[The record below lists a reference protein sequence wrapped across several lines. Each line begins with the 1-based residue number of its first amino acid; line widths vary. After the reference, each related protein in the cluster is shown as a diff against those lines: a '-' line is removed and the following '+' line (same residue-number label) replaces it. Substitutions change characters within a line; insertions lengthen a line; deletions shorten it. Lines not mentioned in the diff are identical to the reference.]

1 MRRIIIKY
9 EPLTQWYWAVPED
22 REHVAKRNLYL
33 LPGKEQLA
41 SEEIRPGEEPN
52 KFYRRRHF
60 LALDGLR
67 GVAVLLVVLA
77 HASQRQLLAENFKF
91 SGELG
96 VMVFFVLSGFLIT
109 HLLLEERS
117 MTGQISLIRFYVR
130 RTLRIWPL
138 YFAVLGVYVFVLPLF
153 LDPENFRSIYEA
165 DSLRDHYYLLAY
177 PLFLQNYLLSG
188 DDFHYSGLRV
198 FWSLA
203 VEEHFYLF
211 WPLLL
216 VALRGRWLVPS
227 LVGLMIATFGLRA
240 LTLLEVLPHTG
251 VPVDH
256 MTHTA
261 LDGLAAGCL
270 VACCYHSWPGVLKA
284 LARRRWFYLLGW
296 ALLLFLVWAALKD
309 LPFFPTL
316 PEEEYYGIMLA
327 ALASAVIVACV
338 VGGAG
343 LTHPI
348 LCFRPLA
355 YVGKVSYG
363 VYLLHP
369 IVLICAFKAAKYL
382 GLLHGA
388 GYFVAT
394 VAYLAIVIGV
404 AGLSFKFFEAPI
416 LRFKERFARV

>member
-1 MRRIIIKY
+1 LPPGQGK
-9 EPLTQWYWAVPED
+9 LT
-22 REHVAKRNLYL
+22 
-33 LPGKEQLA
+33 
-41 SEEIRPGEEPN
+41 SEELRPSENAN
-52 KFYRRRHF
+52 KFYRRRRF

-77 HASQRQLLAENFKF
+77 HGTQVHGAQQRLLPETLKF
-91 SGELG
+91 NGGWIG
-96 VMVFFVLSGFLIT
+96 VVVFFVLSGFLIT
-109 HLLLEERS
+109 HLLLEERTR
-117 MTGQISLIRFYVR
+117 TGGISLSKFYVR
-130 RTLRIWPL
+130 RALRIWPL
-138 YFAVLGVYVFVLPLF
+138 YFAVLGAYVFVLPLF
-153 LDPENFRSIYEA
+153 DPVNFGSIYHA
-165 DSLRDHYYLLAY
+165 DSLRDYYYLLAY
-177 PLFLQNYLLSG
+177 PFFLQNYLVNDSDVHFWGIEL
-188 DDFHYSGLRV
+188 

-216 VALRGRWLVPS
+216 LALRGRWLVPS
-227 LVGLMIATFGLRA
+227 LVGIMAATFSLRA
-240 LTLLEVLPHTG
+240 LTLLGVLPDTG

-270 VACCYHSWPGVLKA
+270 VACLYHSRPGVFEA
-284 LARRRWFYLLGW
+284 LARCRWLYLLGW
-296 ALLLFLVWAALKD
+296 ALLFFLVWAALKQ
-309 LPFFPTL
+309 LPLFPTL
-316 PEEEYYGIMLA
+316 PEAEYYVMTLA
-327 ALASAVIVACV
+327 ALGSTVIVACV

-343 LTHPI
+343 LTYPI
-348 LCFRPLA
+348 LCSRPLT

-363 VYLLHP
+363 IYLLHP

-382 GLLHGA
+382 GLLHGV

-394 VAYLAIVIGV
+394 VGYLALVIGV

>member
-1 MRRIIIKY
+1 M
-9 EPLTQWYWAVPED
+9 
-22 REHVAKRNLYL
+22 
-33 LPGKEQLA
+33 LPGQGQLA
-41 SEEIRPGEEPN
+41 SKKLRLGEEADKP
-52 KFYRRRHF
+52 YRRRHF

-77 HASQRQLLAENFKF
+77 HASQKRLLAENFKF

-96 VMVFFVLSGFLIT
+96 VIVFFVLSGFLIT
-109 HLLLEERS
+109 HLLLEERTR
-117 MTGQISLIRFYVR
+117 TGQISLTKFYVR

-138 YFAVLGVYVFVLPLF
+138 YFAVLGVYIFVLPLLF
-153 LDPENFRSIYEA
+153 DPNNFRSIYEA
-165 DSLRDHYYLLAY
+165 DSLSDHYYLLSY

-188 DDFHYSGLRV
+188 SDFHYNGLRV

-227 LVGLMIATFGLRA
+227 LVGIMTATISLRA
-240 LTLLEVLPHTG
+240 LTLLGVLPSTG
-251 VPVDH
+251 VPIDH

-270 VACCYHSWPGVLKA
+270 VACCYHTWPGVLKA
-284 LARRRWFYLLGW
+284 LSRHRWFYLLGW
-296 ALLLFLVWAALKD
+296 ALLLFLVWASLKQ

-316 PEEEYYGIMLA
+316 PEVEYYGMTLA
-327 ALASAVIVACV
+327 ALASAVIVACA

-348 LCFRPLA
+348 LCSRPLA

-369 IVLICAFKAAKYL
+369 IVLICAFEAAKYL

-394 VAYLAIVIGV
+394 VAYLAIVIAV

>member
-1 MRRIIIKY
+1 
-9 EPLTQWYWAVPED
+9 
-22 REHVAKRNLYL
+22 
-33 LPGKEQLA
+33 
-41 SEEIRPGEEPN
+41 
-52 KFYRRRHF
+52 
-60 LALDGLR
+60 
-67 GVAVLLVVLA
+67 
-77 HASQRQLLAENFKF
+77 
-91 SGELG
+91 
-96 VMVFFVLSGFLIT
+96 
-109 HLLLEERS
+109 
-117 MTGQISLIRFYVR
+117 
-130 RTLRIWPL
+130 LRIWPL
-138 YFAVLGVYVFVLPLF
+138 YFAVLGVYIFVLPLLF
-153 LDPENFRSIYEA
+153 DPNNFRSIYEA
-165 DSLRDHYYLLAY
+165 DSLSDHYYLLSY

-188 DDFHYSGLRV
+188 SDFHYNGLRV

-227 LVGLMIATFGLRA
+227 LVGIMTATISLRA
-240 LTLLEVLPHTG
+240 LTLLGVLPSTG
-251 VPVDH
+251 VPIDH

-270 VACCYHSWPGVLKA
+270 VACCYHSRPGVLKA
-284 LARRRWFYLLGW
+284 LSRRRWFYLLGW
-296 ALLLFLVWAALKD
+296 ALLLFLVWASLKQ

-316 PEEEYYGIMLA
+316 PEVEYYGMTLA
-327 ALASAVIVACV
+327 ALASAVIVACA

-348 LCFRPLA
+348 LCSRPLA

-369 IVLICAFKAAKYL
+369 IVLICAFEAAKYL

-394 VAYLAIVIGV
+394 VAYLAIVIAV